1 MPYVYNERTGEF
13 EDVPEMSRPRPS
25 PRPSPQPRR
34 TSTRPYYTHTTP
46 PPPRSGANSR
56 ESGGFFR
63 GLVKVLAYIAVY
75 AAVSILA
82 ALCGS

>member
-25 PRPSPQPRR
+25 PQPRQ
-34 TSTRPYYTHTTP
+34 TSSRPYYTRTTP
-46 PPPRSGANSR
+46 PSPRSGANSG
-56 ESGGFFR
+56 ESGGFFQ

-75 AAVSILA
+75 AAVSVLA